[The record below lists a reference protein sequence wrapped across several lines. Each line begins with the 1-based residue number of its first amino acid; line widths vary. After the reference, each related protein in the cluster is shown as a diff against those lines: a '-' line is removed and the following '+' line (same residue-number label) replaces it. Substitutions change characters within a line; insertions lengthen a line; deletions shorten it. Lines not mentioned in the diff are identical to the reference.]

1 MPTRVPF
8 DQNQDKPAGVEAVY
22 RTFTRFMFAHNW
34 ELAPTGAGQQ
44 DVRDAIDEIWDAIG
58 AGISAQIQGSVTGA
72 LSVADEE
79 EMLCIAALI
88 VNEQLR
94 QYETQLPGAVG
105 GGP

>member
-1 MPTRVPF
+1 MPVRVAF
-8 DQNQDKPAGVEAVY
+8 DFNENKPAGVESVY
-22 RTFTRFMFAHNW
+22 TAFKRFIFAHNW

-79 EMLCIAALI
+79 ELLVIAALI
-88 VNEQLR
+88 VREKLQH
-94 QYETQLPGAVG
+94 YETELPGAVG